1 MIRLLVL
8 FAAVLALPA
17 AAADHHHHDHGAPA
31 KLQLDQGKKWATD
44 APLRKGMEALRAEL
58 SAKHE
63 AIRKKTMKPEDYA
76 LLGGFIEQ
84 KVAGIVAECKLEP
97 KADAML
103 HLVIADLGDAAER
116 LKGKAGSKPVEG
128 AYRAIRALNDYGRHF
143 DHPDWKP
150 VR

>member
-31 KLQLDQGKKWATD
+31 KLSLDAGKKWGTD

-58 SAKHE
+58 SAKH
-63 AIRKKTMKPEDYA
+63 ALARKKALNPEDHA
-76 LLGGFIEQ
+76 ALGGFIEE

-103 HLVIADLGDAAER
+103 HLVIADLGEAAEQ
-116 LKGKAGSKPVEG
+116 LKGAKRNEGLHKAVKAV
-128 AYRAIRALNDYGRHF
+128 NDYGRHF